1 MRIDSPLKLDLQQKD
16 FQILRTLMKTKQNP
30 LKSIF
35 LGEKRMN

>member
-1 MRIDSPLKLDLQQKD
+1 MKVDSPIKLDLQKKEV
-16 FQILRTLMKTKQNP
+16 QILRTLMKTKQNA